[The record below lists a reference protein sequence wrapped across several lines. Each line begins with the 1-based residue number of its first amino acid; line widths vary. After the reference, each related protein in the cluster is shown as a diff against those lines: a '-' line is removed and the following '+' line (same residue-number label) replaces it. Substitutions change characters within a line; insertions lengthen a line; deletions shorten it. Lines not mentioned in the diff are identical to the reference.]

1 MTVDSVLV
9 LGGAGDMGSGVV
21 EELVKLGA
29 RVDIGDI
36 NMAKAQS
43 IAQSLRE
50 IGEVGVVRVDASSRE
65 ELTSVVKDYDVV
77 VNAVGP
83 FYKYGYAIAETVI
96 DAGKNGID
104 LCDDHD
110 AAEQILRLSDQAAR
124 KGVTYVTGLGWT
136 PGLSNILA
144 KMGVEKLGG
153 EADSVDIGWFGSAAD
168 SRGLAVVM
176 HLFHAMTGEVPMFL
190 DGRVT
195 SVKAG
200 SSGLTF
206 EFPDVGRLKLYY
218 VGHPEPLTIPS
229 HLRVMKRVTIR
240 GCLIPEWQT
249 SLAMLFVRLG
259 LTSTQQRVERL
270 SKFINK
276 IEDVFRT
283 GGVALSG
290 VKVIVERGEKRVS
303 YASVNRMRK
312 LTTAPAALG
321 AHLILKDQIVERG
334 VFPPEAII
342 DPHPFLEKLEA
353 MGVTVST
360 E

>member
-1 MTVDSVLV
+1 
-9 LGGAGDMGSGVV
+9 MGSGVV
-21 EELVKLGA
+21 EELVKLGV

-36 NMAKAQS
+36 NVAKAQN
-43 IAQSLRE
+43 IAQSLRDMGE
-50 IGEVGVVRVDASSRE
+50 IGVVRVDASSRE
-65 ELTSVVKDYDVV
+65 GLIAVVKDYDVV

-83 FYKYGYAIAETVI
+83 FYKHGYAIAEAVI
-96 DAGKNGID
+96 AAGKNGID

-110 AAEQILRLSDQAAR
+110 AAEQILKLSDQAS
-124 KGVTYVTGLGWT
+124 KNGVTYITGLGWT

-144 KMGVEKLGG
+144 KRGVEELGG
-153 EADSVDIGWFGSAAD
+153 EAESVDIGWFGSAAD
-168 SRGLAVVM
+168 SRGLAVIM

-190 DGRVT
+190 DGHMT
-195 SVKAG
+195 MVKAG
-200 SSGLTF
+200 SSGMAF
-206 EFPDVGRLKLYY
+206 EFPVVGKLKLYY
-218 VGHPEPLTIPS
+218 VGHPEPITIPR
-229 HLRVMKRVTIR
+229 HLRVSERVTIR

-249 SLAMLFVRLG
+249 GLAKLFVKLG
-259 LTSTQQRVERL
+259 LTSTTERVERL
-270 SKFINK
+270 SNFINK

-290 VKVIVERGEKRVS
+290 VKVVVGRGGRKVS
-303 YASVNRMRK
+303 YAAVNRMRK

-321 AHLILKDQIVERG
+321 AHLILKDQIGERG

-342 DPHPFLEKLEA
+342 DPNPFLEKLEA